1 MARERRGPR
10 PRLVKSPTW
19 KLLSSFITGPV
30 SDRRRS
36 CSPVFCDLTLAAT
49 HPPISFSSILT
60 VLFSPLLSSPLL
72 SSLYSRFLRG
82 LSTPWSILYR
92 PRLRRK
98 PPSPSRAL
106 SWVDRF
112 FVTYLFLKSFSLSLS
127 LSLSSLRLSGEGG
140 IGKRWNI
147 GALWCGW
154 ITATGLIYFPIT
166 RKCHCYLFL
175 FFPGGKYPSAFYY
188 SSCDSKNVFR
198 FLSIEVDDL
207 L

>member
-1 MARERRGPR
+1 M
-10 PRLVKSPTW
+10 
-19 KLLSSFITGPV
+19 

-127 LSLSSLRLSGEGG
+127 LSLLPSPIGGRWDRQTVKYWRALMRLNYGYGVNILSNHAEVSLLFVPFLSGWQVSF
-140 IGKRWNI
+140 RV
-147 GALWCGW
+147 L
-154 ITATGLIYFPIT
+154 
-166 RKCHCYLFL
+166 L
-175 FFPGGKYPSAFYY
+175 FFL
-188 SSCDSKNVFR
+188 R
-198 FLSIEVDDL
+198 FQECFSIPFDRSGWFIVIVSFW
-207 L
+207 